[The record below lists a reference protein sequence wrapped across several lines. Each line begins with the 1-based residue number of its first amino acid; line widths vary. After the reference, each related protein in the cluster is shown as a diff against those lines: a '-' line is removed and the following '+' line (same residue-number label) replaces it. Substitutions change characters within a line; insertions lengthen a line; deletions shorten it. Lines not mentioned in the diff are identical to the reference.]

1 MFRAIILSSI
11 FFLVSN
17 VCLAQFSRNVIVS
30 TGGLS
35 LYEQLEKERIE
46 AEKAAEVERI
56 AQEEAEKKA
65 AEVERIAQ
73 EEAEKKAAEQA
84 RIQAEQKAE
93 AEKQKAEAERL
104 AKEEKER
111 KAAEAARI
119 KAEQKAEAERI
130 AAEEARIKAKK
141 KAEEEK
147 QKAAEREQKKQERKA
162 RIAAYPWSHMI
173 MVNAGLSSSPDFAFG
188 LTYAYVKQGGFY
200 VSAMSNFVFRFDSKF
215 EARDGGLTNTYENY
229 GWYPY
234 EPFYTGKTE
243 YTRLEATVG
252 GIVRMR
258 IPLYAYAGV
267 GYGYRGLY
275 GEAVNGEWVRIHN
288 NSTVYHGAVVEAGLT
303 GNIKGFL
310 ISAGYSVYIS
320 DGIFH
325 QAKLGIGYCF

>member
-1 MFRAIILSSI
+1 MFRIIFTSFI
-11 FFLVSN
+11 FLIVSN

-35 LYEQLEKERIE
+35 LSEQLEMERKE
-46 AEKAAEVERI
+46 AEKAAEAERL
-56 AQEEAEKKA
+56 AQEEADKKA
-65 AEVERIAQ
+65 AEA
-73 EEAEKKAAEQA
+73 A
-84 RIQAEQKAE
+84 RIEAEQKAE
-93 AEKQKAEAERL
+93 TERL

-111 KAAEAARI
+111 KAAEEARI

-130 AAEEARIKAKK
+130 AAEEARIKAEK

-147 QKAAEREQKKQERKA
+147 IKAAEREQRKQERKE
-162 RIAAYPWSHMI
+162 RIASYPWSHMI
-173 MVNAGLSSSPDFAFG
+173 MVNAGLSSSPDYAFG
-188 LTYAYVKQGGFY
+188 LTYAYVKQAGFY

-215 EARDGGLTNTYENY
+215 EARDGGLINTYENY
-229 GWYPY
+229 GCYPY

-252 GIVRMR
+252 GMVRMR

-275 GEAVNGEWVRIHN
+275 GEAVNGEWIKMHT

>member
-46 AEKAAEVERI
+46 AEKAAE
-56 AQEEAEKKA
+56 A
-65 AEVERIAQ
+65 ERIAQ

-119 KAEQKAEAERI
+119 KAEQKAEADRL
-130 AAEEARIKAKK
+130 AAEEARIKAEQ

-147 QKAAEREQKKQERKA
+147 VKAEEREQKKQERKA

-173 MVNAGLSSSPDFAFG
+173 MVNAGLSSSPDYAFG

-200 VSAMSNFVFRFDSKF
+200 VSAMSNFGFKF
-215 EARDGGLTNTYENY
+215 NAKYDAQSDGSLYKTYEY
-229 GWYPY
+229 
-234 EPFYTGKTE
+234 PFYTGKTE

-252 GIVRMR
+252 GMVRMR

-275 GEAVNGEWVRIHN
+275 CEAINGEWVRIHN
-288 NSTVYHGAVVEAGLT
+288 SSTAYHGAVVEAGLT

-320 DGIFH
+320 KGIYH

>member
-1 MFRAIILSSI
+1 MFRIIFTSFI
-11 FFLVSN
+11 FLIVSN

-35 LYEQLEKERIE
+35 LSEQLEMERKE
-46 AEKAAEVERI
+46 AEKAAEEERL
-56 AQEEAEKKA
+56 AQEEADKKA
-65 AEVERIAQ
+65 AEAARI
-73 EEAEKKAAEQA
+73 EAE
-84 RIQAEQKAE
+84 
-93 AEKQKAEAERL
+93 QKAEAERL

-111 KAAEAARI
+111 KAAEEARI

-130 AAEEARIKAKK
+130 AAEEARIKAEK

-147 QKAAEREQKKQERKA
+147 IKAAEREQRKQERKE
-162 RIAAYPWSHMI
+162 RIASYPWSHMI
-173 MVNAGLSSSPDFAFG
+173 MVNAGLSSSPDYAFG
-188 LTYAYVKQGGFY
+188 LTYAYVKQAGFY

-215 EARDGGLTNTYENY
+215 EARDGGLINTYENY
-229 GWYPY
+229 GCYPY

-252 GIVRMR
+252 GMVRMR

-275 GEAVNGEWVRIHN
+275 GEAVNGEWIKMHT

>member
-46 AEKAAEVERI
+46 AEKAAE
-56 AQEEAEKKA
+56 A
-65 AEVERIAQ
+65 ERIAQ

-93 AEKQKAEAERL
+93 ADRLAAEEARIKAEKKAEEEKQ
-104 AKEEKER
+104 

-119 KAEQKAEAERI
+119 KAEQKAEADRL
-130 AAEEARIKAKK
+130 AAEEARIKAEK

-173 MVNAGLSSSPDFAFG
+173 MANAGISNSPDYAFG
-188 LTYAYVKQGGFY
+188 LTYAYIKHVGFY
-200 VSAMSNFVFRFDSKF
+200 VSAMSNFGFKF
-215 EARDGGLTNTYENY
+215 NAKYDAQSDGSLYKTYEY
-229 GWYPY
+229 
-234 EPFYTGKTE
+234 PFYTGKTE

-252 GIVRMR
+252 GMVRMR

-275 GEAVNGEWVRIHN
+275 CEAINGEWVRIHN
-288 NSTVYHGAVVEAGLT
+288 NSTAYHGAVVEAGLT

-320 DGIFH
+320 KGIYH

>member
-30 TGGLS
+30 TGGIS
-35 LYEQLEKERIE
+35 LYEQLEKEGIE
-46 AEKAAEVERI
+46 AEKAAEAERI
-56 AQEEAEKKA
+56 AQEEAEKK
-65 AEVERIAQ
+65 
-73 EEAEKKAAEQA
+73 AEKKAAEQA

-119 KAEQKAEAERI
+119 KAEQKAEADRL
-130 AAEEARIKAKK
+130 AAEEARIKAEK

-173 MVNAGLSSSPDFAFG
+173 MVNAGLSSSPDYAFG

-200 VSAMSNFVFRFDSKF
+200 VSAMSNFGFKF
-215 EARDGGLTNTYENY
+215 NAKYDAQSDGSLYKTNEY
-229 GWYPY
+229 
-234 EPFYTGKTE
+234 PFYTGKTE

-252 GIVRMR
+252 GMVRMR

-275 GEAVNGEWVRIHN
+275 CEAINGEWVRIHN
-288 NSTVYHGAVVEAGLT
+288 NSTAYHGAVVEAGLT

-320 DGIFH
+320 KGIYH

>member
-46 AEKAAEVERI
+46 AEKAAEAERI
-56 AQEEAEKKA
+56 AQEEAEKK
-65 AEVERIAQ
+65 
-73 EEAEKKAAEQA
+73 AEKKAAEQA

-119 KAEQKAEAERI
+119 KAEQKAEADRL
-130 AAEEARIKAKK
+130 AAEEARIKAEK

-173 MVNAGLSSSPDFAFG
+173 MVNAGLSSSPDYAFG

-200 VSAMSNFVFRFDSKF
+200 VSAMSNFGFKF
-215 EARDGGLTNTYENY
+215 NAKYDAQSDGSLYKTYEY
-229 GWYPY
+229 
-234 EPFYTGKTE
+234 PFYTGKTE

-252 GIVRMR
+252 GMVRMR

-275 GEAVNGEWVRIHN
+275 CEAINGEWVRIHN
-288 NSTVYHGAVVEAGLT
+288 NSTAYHGAVVEAGLT

-320 DGIFH
+320 KGIYH

>member
-46 AEKAAEVERI
+46 AEKAAE
-56 AQEEAEKKA
+56 A
-65 AEVERIAQ
+65 ERIAQ

-93 AEKQKAEAERL
+93 VEKQKSEAERL

-130 AAEEARIKAKK
+130 AAEEARIKAEK

-147 QKAAEREQKKQERKA
+147 IKAAEREQRKQERKE
-162 RIAAYPWSHMI
+162 RIASYPWSHMI
-173 MVNAGLSSSPDFAFG
+173 MVNAGLSSSPDYAFG

-200 VSAMSNFVFRFDSKF
+200 VSAMSNFGFKF
-215 EARDGGLTNTYENY
+215 NAKYDAQSDGSLYKTYEY
-229 GWYPY
+229 
-234 EPFYTGKTE
+234 PFYTGKTE

-252 GIVRMR
+252 GMVRMR

-275 GEAVNGEWVRIHN
+275 CEAINGEWVRIHN
-288 NSTVYHGAVVEAGLT
+288 NSTAYHGAVVEVGLT

-320 DGIFH
+320 KGIYH

>member
-46 AEKAAEVERI
+46 AEKAAE
-56 AQEEAEKKA
+56 A
-65 AEVERIAQ
+65 ERIAQ

-93 AEKQKAEAERL
+93 AEKQKTEAERL

-119 KAEQKAEAERI
+119 KAEQKAEADRL
-130 AAEEARIKAKK
+130 AAEEARIKAEK

-147 QKAAEREQKKQERKA
+147 QKATEREQKKQERKA

-173 MVNAGLSSSPDFAFG
+173 MVNAGLSSSPDYAFG

-200 VSAMSNFVFRFDSKF
+200 VSAMSNFGFKF
-215 EARDGGLTNTYENY
+215 NAKYDAQSDGSLYKTYEY
-229 GWYPY
+229 
-234 EPFYTGKTE
+234 PFYTGKTE

-252 GIVRMR
+252 GMVRMR
-258 IPLYAYAGV
+258 IPLYAYAGI

-275 GEAVNGEWVRIHN
+275 CEAINGEWVRIHN
-288 NSTVYHGAVVEAGLT
+288 NSTAYHGAVVEAGLT

-320 DGIFH
+320 KGIYH

>member
-35 LYEQLEKERIE
+35 LSEQLEKERIE
-46 AEKAAEVERI
+46 AEKAAE
-56 AQEEAEKKA
+56 A
-65 AEVERIAQ
+65 ERIAQ

-119 KAEQKAEAERI
+119 KAEQKAEADRL
-130 AAEEARIKAKK
+130 AAEEARIKAEK

-173 MVNAGLSSSPDFAFG
+173 MVNAGLSSSPDYAFG

-200 VSAMSNFVFRFDSKF
+200 VSAMSNFGFKF
-215 EARDGGLTNTYENY
+215 NAKYDAQSDGSLYKTYEY
-229 GWYPY
+229 
-234 EPFYTGKTE
+234 PFYTGKTE

-252 GIVRMR
+252 GMVRMR

-320 DGIFH
+320 KGIYH

>member
-1 MFRAIILSSI
+1 MFRIIFTSFI
-11 FFLVSN
+11 FLIVSN

-35 LYEQLEKERIE
+35 LSEQLEMERKEADKNAAEAARIE
-46 AEKAAEVERI
+46 AE
-56 AQEEAEKKA
+56 
-65 AEVERIAQ
+65 
-73 EEAEKKAAEQA
+73 
-84 RIQAEQKAE
+84 
-93 AEKQKAEAERL
+93 QKAEAERL

-111 KAAEAARI
+111 KAAEAARV

-130 AAEEARIKAKK
+130 AAEEARIKAEK

-147 QKAAEREQKKQERKA
+147 IKAAEREQRKQERKE
-162 RIAAYPWSHMI
+162 RIASYPWSHMI
-173 MVNAGLSSSPDFAFG
+173 MVNAGLSSSPDYAFG

-200 VSAMSNFVFRFDSKF
+200 VSAMSNFGFKF
-215 EARDGGLTNTYENY
+215 NAKYDAQSDGSLYKTYEY
-229 GWYPY
+229 
-234 EPFYTGKTE
+234 PFYTGKTE

-252 GIVRMR
+252 GMVRMR

-303 GNIKGFL
+303 GNIKRFL

>member
-46 AEKAAEVERI
+46 AEKAAE
-56 AQEEAEKKA
+56 A
-65 AEVERIAQ
+65 ERIAQ

-93 AEKQKAEAERL
+93 ADRL
-104 AKEEKER
+104 
-111 KAAEAARI
+111 
-119 KAEQKAEAERI
+119 
-130 AAEEARIKAKK
+130 AAEEARIKAEQ

-173 MVNAGLSSSPDFAFG
+173 MANAGISNSPDYAFG
-188 LTYAYVKQGGFY
+188 LTYAYVKHVGFY
-200 VSAMSNFVFRFDSKF
+200 VSAMSNFGFKF
-215 EARDGGLTNTYENY
+215 NAKYDAQSDGCLYKTYEY
-229 GWYPY
+229 
-234 EPFYTGKTE
+234 PFYTGKTE

-252 GIVRMR
+252 GMVRMR

-275 GEAVNGEWVRIHN
+275 CEAINGEWVRIHN
-288 NSTVYHGAVVEAGLT
+288 NSTAYHGAVVEAGLT

-320 DGIFH
+320 KGIYH

>member
-46 AEKAAEVERI
+46 AEKAAE
-56 AQEEAEKKA
+56 A
-65 AEVERIAQ
+65 ERIAQ

-111 KAAEAARI
+111 KAAEEARV

-130 AAEEARIKAKK
+130 AAEEARIKAEK

-147 QKAAEREQKKQERKA
+147 QKAEEREQKKQERKA

-173 MVNAGLSSSPDFAFG
+173 MANAGISNSPDYAFG
-188 LTYAYVKQGGFY
+188 LTYAYVKHVGFY
-200 VSAMSNFVFRFDSKF
+200 VSAMSNFGFKF
-215 EARDGGLTNTYENY
+215 NAKYDAQSDGSLYKTYEF
-229 GWYPY
+229 
-234 EPFYTGKTE
+234 PFYTGKTE

-252 GIVRMR
+252 GMVRMR

-275 GEAVNGEWVRIHN
+275 CEAINGEWVRIHN
-288 NSTVYHGAVVEAGLT
+288 NSTAYHGAVVEAGLT

-320 DGIFH
+320 KGIYH

>member
-1 MFRAIILSSI
+1 MFRIIFTSFI
-11 FFLVSN
+11 FLIVSN

-35 LYEQLEKERIE
+35 LSEQLEMERKEAEKSAEAERLAQEEADKKAAEAARIE
-46 AEKAAEVERI
+46 AE
-56 AQEEAEKKA
+56 
-65 AEVERIAQ
+65 
-73 EEAEKKAAEQA
+73 
-84 RIQAEQKAE
+84 
-93 AEKQKAEAERL
+93 QKAEAERL

-111 KAAEAARI
+111 KAAEEARI

-130 AAEEARIKAKK
+130 AAEEARIKAEK

-147 QKAAEREQKKQERKA
+147 IKAAEREQRKQERKE
-162 RIAAYPWSHMI
+162 RIASYPWSHMI
-173 MVNAGLSSSPDFAFG
+173 MVNAGLSSSPDYAFG
-188 LTYAYVKQGGFY
+188 LTYAYVKQAGFY

-229 GWYPY
+229 GCYPY

-252 GIVRMR
+252 GMVRMR

-275 GEAVNGEWVRIHN
+275 GEAVNGEWIKMHT

>member
-46 AEKAAEVERI
+46 AEKAAE
-56 AQEEAEKKA
+56 A
-65 AEVERIAQ
+65 ERIAQ

-93 AEKQKAEAERL
+93 VEKQKAEAERL

-119 KAEQKAEAERI
+119 KAEQKAEADRL
-130 AAEEARIKAKK
+130 AAEEARIKAEK

-147 QKAAEREQKKQERKA
+147 QKAEEREQKKQERKA

-173 MVNAGLSSSPDFAFG
+173 MVNAGLSSSPDYAFG

-200 VSAMSNFVFRFDSKF
+200 VSAMSNFGFKF
-215 EARDGGLTNTYENY
+215 NAKYDAQSDGSLYKTYEY
-229 GWYPY
+229 
-234 EPFYTGKTE
+234 PFYTGKTE

-252 GIVRMR
+252 GMVRMR

-275 GEAVNGEWVRIHN
+275 CEAINGEWVRIHN
-288 NSTVYHGAVVEAGLT
+288 NSTAYHGAVVEAGLT

-320 DGIFH
+320 KGIYH

>member
-46 AEKAAEVERI
+46 AEKAAE
-56 AQEEAEKKA
+56 A
-65 AEVERIAQ
+65 ERIAQ

-119 KAEQKAEAERI
+119 KAEQKVEADRL
-130 AAEEARIKAKK
+130 AAEEARIKAEK

-173 MVNAGLSSSPDFAFG
+173 MVNAGLSSSPDYAFG

-200 VSAMSNFVFRFDSKF
+200 VSAMSNFGFKF
-215 EARDGGLTNTYENY
+215 NAKYDAQSDGSLYKTYEY
-229 GWYPY
+229 
-234 EPFYTGKTE
+234 PFYTGKTE

-252 GIVRMR
+252 GMVRMR

-275 GEAVNGEWVRIHN
+275 CEAINGEWVRIHN
-288 NSTVYHGAVVEAGLT
+288 NSTAYHGAVVEAGLT

-320 DGIFH
+320 KGIYH

>member
-46 AEKAAEVERI
+46 AEKAAE
-56 AQEEAEKKA
+56 A
-65 AEVERIAQ
+65 ERIAQ

-93 AEKQKAEAERL
+93 ADRLAAEEARIKAEKKAEEEKQ
-104 AKEEKER
+104 

-119 KAEQKAEAERI
+119 KAEQKAEADRL
-130 AAEEARIKAKK
+130 AAEEARIKAEK

-173 MVNAGLSSSPDFAFG
+173 MVNAGLSSSPDYAFG

-200 VSAMSNFVFRFDSKF
+200 VSAMSNFGFKF
-215 EARDGGLTNTYENY
+215 NAKYDAQSDGSLYKTNEY
-229 GWYPY
+229 
-234 EPFYTGKTE
+234 PFYTGKTE

-252 GIVRMR
+252 GMVRMR

-275 GEAVNGEWVRIHN
+275 CEAINGEWVRIHN
-288 NSTVYHGAVVEAGLT
+288 NSTAYHGAVVEAGLT

-320 DGIFH
+320 KGIYH

>member
-46 AEKAAEVERI
+46 TEKAAE
-56 AQEEAEKKA
+56 A
-65 AEVERIAQ
+65 ERIAQ

-93 AEKQKAEAERL
+93 ADRL
-104 AKEEKER
+104 
-111 KAAEAARI
+111 
-119 KAEQKAEAERI
+119 
-130 AAEEARIKAKK
+130 AAEEARIKAEK

-147 QKAAEREQKKQERKA
+147 QKAEEREQKKQERKA

-173 MVNAGLSSSPDFAFG
+173 MANAGISNSPDYAFG
-188 LTYAYVKQGGFY
+188 LTYAYVKHVGFY
-200 VSAMSNFVFRFDSKF
+200 VSAMSNFGFKF
-215 EARDGGLTNTYENY
+215 NAKYDAQSDGSLYKTYEY
-229 GWYPY
+229 
-234 EPFYTGKTE
+234 PFYTGKTE

-252 GIVRMR
+252 GMVRMR

-275 GEAVNGEWVRIHN
+275 CEAINGEWVRIHN

-320 DGIFH
+320 KGIYH

>member
-46 AEKAAEVERI
+46 AEKAAE
-56 AQEEAEKKA
+56 A
-65 AEVERIAQ
+65 ERIAQ

-119 KAEQKAEAERI
+119 KAEQKAEADRL
-130 AAEEARIKAKK
+130 AAEEARIKAEK

-147 QKAAEREQKKQERKA
+147 QKAEEREQKKQERKA

-173 MVNAGLSSSPDFAFG
+173 MVNAGLSSSPDYAFG

-200 VSAMSNFVFRFDSKF
+200 VSAMSNFGFKF
-215 EARDGGLTNTYENY
+215 NAKYDAQSDGSLYKTYEY
-229 GWYPY
+229 
-234 EPFYTGKTE
+234 PFYTGKTE

-252 GIVRMR
+252 GMVRMR

-275 GEAVNGEWVRIHN
+275 CEAINGEWVRIHN
-288 NSTVYHGAVVEAGLT
+288 NSTAYHGAVVEAGLT

-320 DGIFH
+320 KGIYH

>member
-46 AEKAAEVERI
+46 AEKAAE
-56 AQEEAEKKA
+56 A
-65 AEVERIAQ
+65 ERIAQ

-93 AEKQKAEAERL
+93 AEKQKTEAERL

-119 KAEQKAEAERI
+119 KAEQKAEADRL
-130 AAEEARIKAKK
+130 AAEEARIKAEK

-173 MVNAGLSSSPDFAFG
+173 MVNAGLSSSPDYAFG

-200 VSAMSNFVFRFDSKF
+200 VSAMSNFGFKF
-215 EARDGGLTNTYENY
+215 NAKYDAQSDGSLYKTNEY
-229 GWYPY
+229 
-234 EPFYTGKTE
+234 PFYTGKTE

-252 GIVRMR
+252 GMVRMR

-275 GEAVNGEWVRIHN
+275 CEAINGEWVRIHN
-288 NSTVYHGAVVEAGLT
+288 NSTA
-303 GNIKGFL
+303 
-310 ISAGYSVYIS
+310 
-320 DGIFH
+320 
-325 QAKLGIGYCF
+325 

>member
-35 LYEQLEKERIE
+35 LSEQLEKERIE
-46 AEKAAEVERI
+46 AEKAAE
-56 AQEEAEKKA
+56 A
-65 AEVERIAQ
+65 ERIAQ

-119 KAEQKAEAERI
+119 KAEQKAEADRL
-130 AAEEARIKAKK
+130 AAEEARIKAEK

-147 QKAAEREQKKQERKA
+147 QKATEREQKKQERKA

-173 MVNAGLSSSPDFAFG
+173 MVNAGLSSSPDYAFG

-200 VSAMSNFVFRFDSKF
+200 VSAMSNFGFKF
-215 EARDGGLTNTYENY
+215 NAKYDAQSDGSLYKTYEY
-229 GWYPY
+229 
-234 EPFYTGKTE
+234 PFYTGKTE

-252 GIVRMR
+252 GMVRMR

-275 GEAVNGEWVRIHN
+275 CEAINGEWVRIHN
-288 NSTVYHGAVVEAGLT
+288 NSTAYHGAVVEAGLT

-320 DGIFH
+320 KGIYH

>member
-46 AEKAAEVERI
+46 AEKAAE
-56 AQEEAEKKA
+56 A
-65 AEVERIAQ
+65 ERIAQ

-93 AEKQKAEAERL
+93 ADRLAAEEARIKAEKKAEEEKQ
-104 AKEEKER
+104 

-119 KAEQKAEAERI
+119 KAEQKAEADRL
-130 AAEEARIKAKK
+130 AAEEARIKAEK

-147 QKAAEREQKKQERKA
+147 QKAEEREQKKQERKA

-173 MVNAGLSSSPDFAFG
+173 MANAGISNSPDYAFG
-188 LTYAYVKQGGFY
+188 LTYAYVKHVGFY
-200 VSAMSNFVFRFDSKF
+200 VSAMSNFGFKF
-215 EARDGGLTNTYENY
+215 NAKYDAQSDGSLYKTYEY
-229 GWYPY
+229 
-234 EPFYTGKTE
+234 PFYTGKTE

-252 GIVRMR
+252 GMVRMR

-275 GEAVNGEWVRIHN
+275 CEAINGEWVRIHN
-288 NSTVYHGAVVEAGLT
+288 NSTAYHGAVVEAGLT

-320 DGIFH
+320 KGIYH